1 MVVMKSSPHPVPTQ
15 PSPQGGGPAFL
26 PPSLRRGLG
35 WGVGEWPG
43 VSSPPVN
50 PHEPS

>member
-26 PPSLRRGLG
+26 PPSLRGRA
-35 WGVGEWPG
+35 GVGG
-43 VSSPPVN
+43 RGMARRIVSTSEPP
-50 PHEPS
+50 